1 MRAQISEHHLFIL
14 FREYC
19 WSKCVSGIPTIGKS
33 DQFRHTKG
41 FVPRLRCR
49 VSSSSL
55 VLFTYYIPLQR
66 YIVYIVYSSI
76 DITSVLI
83 YPCNSWT
90 ATGRAKYIG
99 PAICER
105 TPTPPS
111 PNSNIYEHTLF
122 IRSRSRINRRII
134 KHNAGRNKNS
144 ACSSSV
150 KGNVRNHNKNL
161 RRRRLF
167 IPGHRFPRRQ
177 SSGICGC

>member
-14 FREYC
+14 FREYF
-19 WSKCVSGIPTIGKS
+19 WSECVSGTTTIGNS
-33 DQFRHTKG
+33 DQFRRTQKVS
-41 FVPRLRCR
+41 FRDCVAR

-66 YIVYIVYSSI
+66 YIVYSSI
-76 DITSVLI
+76 DITFVLI

-90 ATGRAKYIG
+90 ATGLAKNIG

-105 TPTPPS
+105 THAPPS

-122 IRSRSRINRRII
+122 ICSRSRINRRII

-150 KGNVRNHNKNL
+150 NGNVRSHNKNL